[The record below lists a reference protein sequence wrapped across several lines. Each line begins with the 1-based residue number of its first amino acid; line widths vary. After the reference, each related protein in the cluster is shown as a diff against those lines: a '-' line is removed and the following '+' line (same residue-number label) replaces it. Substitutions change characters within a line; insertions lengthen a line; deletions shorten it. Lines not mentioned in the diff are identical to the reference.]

1 MPQSI
6 DKKKIVIYLT
16 LLIILSSISNKTFQN
31 NERDFAKIKS
41 IDING
46 VSNSNKK
53 KLVNEFNQLIST
65 NIFFINKELIS
76 KTIEKN
82 NFIES
87 YTVKKIY
94 PSKLYMEIKSAKFIA
109 KIYKN
114 DTKYFIGSNGK
125 LINNKVS
132 KAEIPIFLGKF
143 NSIDFLNFKENIEK
157 SKFNFFDFKS
167 INLLKSNRWDIVTK
181 NNRLIKLP
189 ENNLI
194 QALEIAHKIIKD
206 EKLKVNK
213 IIDLRV
219 HNRIILK
226 NE

>member
-1 MPQSI
+1 
-6 DKKKIVIYLT
+6 
-16 LLIILSSISNKTFQN
+16 
-31 NERDFAKIKS
+31 
-41 IDING
+41 
-46 VSNSNKK
+46 
-53 KLVNEFNQLIST
+53 
-65 NIFFINKELIS
+65 
-76 KTIEKN
+76 
-82 NFIES
+82 
-87 YTVKKIY
+87 
-94 PSKLYMEIKSAKFIA
+94 MEIKSAKFIA